1 MNLRKYG
8 HGQDNWFMAND
19 LQAMIF
25 FWFANKVHDFAFF
38 ILLISNLPPRIDVT
52 IVKI

>member
-8 HGQDNWFMAND
+8 HGQDNWFMARD
-19 LQAMIF
+19 LQAMF
-25 FWFANKVHDFAFF
+25 FFENKVHDFAFL